1 MKSHASP
8 PLPSEI
14 DFATGHYPESD
25 PKIGFSETRRILGLP
40 VWKMLRISP
49 RSFLAWFWSLLFLTF
64 FGVWIFPG
72 CFPKKG
78 ALGKVG
84 AAAGGGGAPLFGA
97 PGPKNIKNKGLGGL
111 GGGGA
116 YRPL

>member
-1 MKSHASP
+1 MSSGMENAQNFAAIISSMV
-8 PLPSEI
+8 LEPSFFDRFSE
-14 DFATGHYPESD
+14 F
-25 PKIGFSETRRILGLP
+25 GFSRD
-40 VWKMLRISP
+40 V
-49 RSFLAWFWSLLFLTF
+49 
-64 FGVWIFPG
+64 
-72 CFPKKG
+72 FPKKG

>member
-1 MKSHASP
+1 
-8 PLPSEI
+8 
-14 DFATGHYPESD
+14 
-25 PKIGFSETRRILGLP
+25 
-40 VWKMLRISP
+40 MLRISP

-97 PGPKNIKNKGLGGL
+97 PGRGPGRNQTRKKKTNWENMKKGSKKEGSKTMLETT
-111 GGGGA
+111 GA
-116 YRPL
+116 KF